1 MEEIDCSYCS
11 YHNLIVGD
19 LLAKQGKEAEAMEQY
34 SLALSLNP
42 KDEASLAG
50 IIYIHSSLSRYYF

>member
-1 MEEIDCSYCS
+1 MEIAWYI
-11 YHNLIVGD
+11 YHRLLIVGD

-50 IIYIHSSLSRYYF
+50 IYLYYYSFLSI

>member
-1 MEEIDCSYCS
+1 MILML
-11 YHNLIVGD
+11 LIVGD

-50 IIYIHSSLSRYYF
+50 IYLYYYSFLSI

>member
-1 MEEIDCSYCS
+1 MVILTL
-11 YHNLIVGD
+11 HLTFVNATQLNFTINNKKIGD

-34 SLALSLNP
+34 SLALSCNP

-50 IIYIHSSLSRYYF
+50 